1 MVKALKDV
9 LTAVLLFVCCVS
21 FSGCSV
27 VMAAKQPDK
36 KNLKVL
42 TVGAPRANILAEFGA
57 PAGTETDSEGNKV
70 DIFQFKQGFDT
81 ATKTARS
88 VVHGVA
94 DVCTLGLWEVVGTP
108 AEALFG
114 AKDMA
119 VKVTYDKEDKVKNI
133 VYLKGK

>member
-1 MVKALKDV
+1 MKVLKDV
-9 LTAVLLFVCCVS
+9 AVCILLFVCCIS

-42 TVGAPRANILAEFGA
+42 NVGVQRDNILAEFGT
-57 PAGTETDSEGNKV
+57 PAATETDVEGNKV
-70 DIFQFKQGFDT
+70 DVFKFKQGFDT
-81 ATKTARS
+81 ATKATRS

-94 DVCTLGLWEVVGTP
+94 DVLTLGLWEVVGTP
-108 AEALFG
+108 AEAIFG
-114 AKDMA
+114 GKDMA
-119 VKVTYDKEDKVKNI
+119 VKVTYDKDERAKNI